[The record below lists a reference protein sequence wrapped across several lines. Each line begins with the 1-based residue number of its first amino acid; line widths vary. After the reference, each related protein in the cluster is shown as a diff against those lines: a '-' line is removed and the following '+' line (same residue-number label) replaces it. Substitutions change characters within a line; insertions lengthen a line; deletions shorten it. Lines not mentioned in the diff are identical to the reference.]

1 MCKLERLKKTAIRMC
16 KPGMVLSLVLAIFST
31 AALIYI
37 FVTERKET
45 IPAYIVYTL
54 TFYSYT
60 VLAIKVPKLAAKI
73 KASVYKNKFGN
84 RYMTDISYRT
94 KISLYTSLSIN
105 LLYAIFKL
113 IAGIHYASFWYGADA
128 LYFIVLSSARFILLR
143 HVRKEDD
150 DLSTEIKKY
159 RFCGILLFVLNA
171 TLIGVVYQVVNHD
184 MGYHYPGHLIYVVAA
199 YTFYCLTL
207 AIINIIKYRQ
217 LNSPVLSAI
226 KVINFSKALVAIFAL
241 MTAMLVSFGIEES
254 ETFKSLMKSI
264 TGGGV
269 SFTIFVMAVY
279 MIIRA
284 NSKLKTLNERT
295 SKT

>member
-1 MCKLERLKKTAIRMC
+1 MKRLKKIAIRVFQ
-16 KPGMVLSLVLAIFST
+16 PGIVLSILLAVFST
-31 AALIYI
+31 AALIYV
-37 FVTERKET
+37 FVSGQEET

-60 VLAIKVPKLAAKI
+60 VFAIKVPKLAAKI
-73 KASVYKNKFGN
+73 KALVYKNKFGN

-94 KISLYTSLSIN
+94 KISLYTSLSFN
-105 LLYAIFKL
+105 LLYAALKL
-113 IAGIHYASFWYGADA
+113 IAGIYYASFWYGADA
-128 LYFIVLSSARFILLR
+128 LYFIVLSLARFMLLR

-150 DLSTEIKKY
+150 DLITEIKKY
-159 RFCGILLFVLNA
+159 RFCGILLFILNA

-184 MGYHYPGHLIYVVAA
+184 MGYHYPGILIYAAAA

-207 AIINIIKYRQ
+207 AIINIIKYRK

-241 MTAMLVSFGIEES
+241 MTAMLISFGAEES
-254 ETFKSLMKSI
+254 ETFKSLMKSL

-269 SFTIFVMAVY
+269 CFLIFVMAAFMVV
-279 MIIRA
+279 RA
-284 NSKLKTLNERT
+284 NKAIKKIDIEIQ
-295 SKT
+295 